1 MEEIW
6 KDKKDYEGLYQ
17 VSNLGRAK
25 SLINNKGQYREKI
38 LKHNIRNG
46 YPSVTLC
53 KNKKLKS
60 FTIHRLVAEAFIPNP
75 NNLPCVN
82 HKDENRLNNFFNNL
96 EWCTY
101 SYNINYGTGL
111 KRRSITQSKPVL
123 QYDKMVILLKSG
135 NLLWNVAEM
144 VIAKYMFQ
152 SVVEV
157 NENIIKTVYGDIKMR
172 KIIKSSSFI

>member
-1 MEEIW
+1 MKKEYLNEIW
-6 KDKKDYEGLYQ
+6 KPIKGYEGLYE
-17 VSNLGRAK
+17 VSNLGRVR
-25 SLINNKGQYREKI
+25 SLVNNKGQYREKI

-60 FTIHRLVAEAFIPNP
+60 FTIHRLVAEAFLPNP
-75 NNLPCVN
+75 DNLPCVN
-82 HKDENRLNNFFNNL
+82 HKDENRLNNFVNNL

-123 QYDKMVILLKSG
+123 QYDLEGNFIREWPSTMECERNGYQNTGISHCCLGKLKTYKG
-135 NLLWNVAEM
+135 
-144 VIAKYMFQ
+144 
-152 SVVEV
+152 
-157 NENIIKTVYGDIKMR
+157 
-172 KIIKSSSFI
+172 FIWEYK